1 MPPQRVKAL
10 LDGQLAT
17 MHAGL
22 ARMKRSGCPGEHE
35 WPNSVRFVQGF
46 GIALLEAAAQYTAQ
60 NRHLLEAA
68 PARRAPGRPRR
79 RAA

>member
-1 MPPQRVKAL
+1 MSQ
-10 LDGQLAT
+10 
-17 MHAGL
+17 GL
-22 ARMKRSGCPGEHE
+22 ARMKRTGCPGEHE

-46 GIALLEAAAQYTAQ
+46 GIALLEAAATYTAK

-68 PARRAPGRPRR
+68 PTRRTAGKPRR